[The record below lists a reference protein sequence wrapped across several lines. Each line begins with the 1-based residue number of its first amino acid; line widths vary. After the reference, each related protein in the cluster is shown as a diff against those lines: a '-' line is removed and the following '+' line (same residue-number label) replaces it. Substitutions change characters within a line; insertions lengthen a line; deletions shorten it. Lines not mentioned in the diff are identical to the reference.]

1 MRDAGRQHFLKVVGH
16 ARGRAPDRWLQEG
29 WDRVLRRGGFPRRPR
44 IAPGDRLVLY
54 ASGWQRIFGVV
65 EVTGEPEER
74 HPDSGNPDR
83 WPWSVPVEP
92 LLVVPVLDA
101 APPVQACGVAPRSMS
116 QQSHVRITPEQY
128 GRAVAALASVAA

>member
-1 MRDAGRQHFLKVVGH
+1 MSPSVREHFLKTVGT
-16 ARGRAPDRWLQEG
+16 ARSRPPERWLEEG

-44 IAPGDRLVLY
+44 VDTGDRLVLY
-54 ASGWQRIFGVV
+54 AAGWQRLFGVV
-65 EVTGEPEER
+65 EVTGPPVEG
-74 HPDSGNPDR
+74 HPDSADAAR

-101 APPVQACGVAPRSMS
+101 APPVQACGVTPRSMS

-128 GRAVAALASVAA
+128 DRAVSALASVAL